1 MRNFWY
7 TLDMSETEKI
17 NLLREQLIPLYRE
30 HQKELLFHGWHH
42 ITFVT
47 NKGVVFAKEIGA
59 DEFLVQSSALVHD
72 LNYIVESN
80 SKPEAGKELRKSI
93 LTKVGYAPDEVE
105 RIEKI
110 IMDEGTTNR
119 HSDISL
125 ESKAL
130 SDADTLFKALPLTPI
145 LFASKYIQ
153 ENNVDIAKLAN
164 KICEEQNHLME
175 SGIYFYTDKAK
186 AMYLKWAK
194 VNLELWGNVRE
205 CLKDKDVIEMLNI
218 AETSEVI

>member
-1 MRNFWY
+1 M
-7 TLDMSETEKI
+7 TEIVKI
-17 NLLREQLIPLYRE
+17 NQLKEELIPLYQK

-47 NKGVVFAKEIGA
+47 KKSVVFAKEIGA
-59 DEFLVQSSALVHD
+59 NEFLVQSAALVHD

-80 SKPEAGKELRKSI
+80 SKPEAGKELRHSI
-93 LTKVGYAPDEVE
+93 LEKAGYTPDEIE
-105 RIEKI
+105 EIEKI
-110 IMDEGTTNR
+110 IVDECTTNR

-130 SDADTLFKALPLTPI
+130 SDADTLFKALPVTPI

-153 ENNVDIAKLAN
+153 ENNVDIAKLAH
-164 KICEEQNHLME
+164 KICAEQNHLME

-186 AMYLKWAK
+186 EMYLKWAK
-194 VNLELWGNVRE
+194 VNLELWGNVEE
-205 CLKDKDVIEMLNI
+205 CLKDEDVREMLKI